1 MPAVERLTEAQAVR
15 DLQKAG
21 LKVTTD
27 PEFSDKVKKG
37 NAIRTVPK
45 EGSSITK
52 GTRVRLLVSQGP
64 EQVTVPDVTGLSQAS
79 AESRL
84 RDAHLDVEVDEQESE
99 DVPEGDVISQNPTAG
114 AKSRAARRSRSPCRP
129 ASRRSPSRTWLG

>member
-1 MPAVERLTEAQAVR
+1 MR

-37 NAIRTVPK
+37 FAIRTVPK
-45 EGSSITK
+45 EGASVTK

-64 EQVTVPDVTGLSQAS
+64 EQVDRPG
-79 AESRL
+79 
-84 RDAHLDVEVDEQESE
+84 RDRRCRR
-99 DVPEGDVISQNPTAG
+99 PRRNPACATRT
-114 AKSRAARRSRSPCRP
+114 SSWRST
-129 ASRRSPSRTWLG
+129 SRTPRTCRRAT